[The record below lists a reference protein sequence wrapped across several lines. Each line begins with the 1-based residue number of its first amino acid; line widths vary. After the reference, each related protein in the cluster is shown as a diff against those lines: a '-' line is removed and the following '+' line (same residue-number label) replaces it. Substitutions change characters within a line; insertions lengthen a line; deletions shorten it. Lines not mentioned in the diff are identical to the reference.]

1 MKIRELDLK
10 NFGKFSDK
18 KVVFHDG
25 MNVIYGENESGKT
38 TIHTFIKSILFGMER
53 GRGRAAHSDTFHR
66 YEPWENPNYY
76 AGKLRFECGG
86 KNFCLTRTFDKYSKS
101 ASLVCEDDGEEFSLE
116 QGDLEIILDGLNAQD
131 YENTIAIGQMRIETN
146 QNLASS
152 LQNFASN
159 YYATGSRDIC
169 LDDALLALAKKKKD
183 VERELREI
191 LSEQQRRKEEVERE
205 KSYVW
210 REIQKLEEE
219 IEEYDRRIEKQ
230 QLEWEEIEA
239 QEEKRWRVHP
249 AEYIGI
255 ILLSMVFYSL
265 LDEPL
270 NYLSSIVIVLAE
282 GLRIWNKLKDGKR
295 KSQQEVLKEMNSDM
309 QKMNWMRERLQDEV
323 KEKQIHYSNLQE
335 KLGELEETGDD
346 YRKKEQRRRV
356 LEYAGEKLLEL
367 SRDVHKELGI
377 QLNQKASE
385 ILCEITNGRYDM
397 LLVDEKLRMN
407 LYTGERKI
415 SIDQVSRGT
424 VEQIYFALR
433 MAAAD
438 ILYEEEYPIIL
449 DDTFVFYDDVRLENT
464 LRWLVKSKKQVI
476 LFTCQKREQ
485 EILKKLGLEC

>member
-1 MKIRELDLK
+1 MKIRELYLK

-18 KVVFHDG
+18 KVVFRDG
-25 MNVIYGENESGKT
+25 VNVIYGENESGKT
-38 TIHTFIKSILFGMER
+38 TIHTFIKSMLFGLER
-53 GRGRAAHSDTFHR
+53 GRGRAALSDTFR
-66 YEPWENPNYY
+66 LYEPWENPNYY

-116 QGDLEIILDGLNAQD
+116 QGDLEMILDGLNPQD
-131 YENTIAIGQMRIETN
+131 YENTIAIGQMKIETN

-152 LQNFASN
+152 LQNYASN
-159 YYATGSRDIC
+159 YYSTGSRDIC
-169 LDDALLALAKKKKD
+169 LDDALLNLSQKRKET
-183 VERELREI
+183 EREMREL
-191 LSEQQRRKEEVERE
+191 LSEQQRRKDEVERE

-219 IEEYDRRIEKQ
+219 IEEYDQKIEKQ
-230 QLEWEEIEA
+230 QTELEEVEA

-249 AEYIGI
+249 AEYIGAGLLAI
-255 ILLSMVFYSL
+255 ILYPL

-282 GLRIWNKLKDGKR
+282 GLRIWNKVKDGKR
-295 KSQQEVLKEMNSDM
+295 KSQQEVLQEMSSVL
-309 QKMNWMRERLQDEV
+309 QKMTWMRERLQDEM
-323 KEKQIHYSNLQE
+323 KDKRILYSNLQE
-335 KLGELEETGDD
+335 KAEELDEIGDD
-346 YRKKEQRRRV
+346 YQKKEKRRKA
-356 LEYAGEKLLEL
+356 LEYASEKLLEL
-367 SRDVHKELGI
+367 SREVHREVGV

-385 ILCEITNGRYDM
+385 ILREITNGRYDM
-397 LLVDEKLRMN
+397 LLVDDKLKMS
-407 LYTGERKI
+407 LYTDGRKV

-433 MAAAD
+433 MAATD
-438 ILYEEEYPIIL
+438 ILYEEAYPIIL

-464 LRWLVKSKKQVI
+464 LRWLMNSKKQVI
-476 LFTCQKREQ
+476 IFTCQKREK